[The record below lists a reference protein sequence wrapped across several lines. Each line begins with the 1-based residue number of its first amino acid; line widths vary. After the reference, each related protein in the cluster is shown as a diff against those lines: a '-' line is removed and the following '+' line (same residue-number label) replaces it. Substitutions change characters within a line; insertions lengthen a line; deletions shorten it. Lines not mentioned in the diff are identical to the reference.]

1 MFARWL
7 TVKIQAA
14 ENALADGRIDDA
26 LHIAG
31 ERGVRDHRRAAALM
45 SSLERA
51 VMARAR
57 LHAQAG
63 RYADALE
70 DLDKLGGLGR
80 NGKESD
86 ALRERVMN
94 DMKHRRRDRE
104 ERHETYERAAANLK
118 AGRLDSGRVALEQ
131 MPTDD
136 RRREQLAEELD
147 IRVKRG
153 EQLIE
158 QAAAALK
165 SGELLVSLQMWE
177 DARTRHG
184 RTSETERF
192 AQELVREYRKALD
205 GWFARGSLDRFMAAV
220 RAGGSLH
227 SVDATLSSYEN
238 ARTLLARAASQMSR
252 GDHQGMRRTLMR
264 LSGAAGEVK
273 WIKEMLSHLDSLLEA
288 QDRLYAS
295 PLGVFAPSV
304 QKTREVGMSDDTA
317 PLDNEMRR
325 ALGGAPGGAMPG
337 GAMPSGAG
345 LRARE
350 YGPSRDRKGA
360 AAFAGAAE
368 GGRATPGDPVGH
380 GPLLLLVDGT
390 GSSLLIR
397 RNSVRIGRAGGTS
410 EVDVPLPAD
419 MQSHHADIVRHGDDY
434 FLMAEGPTEVNR
446 RRVTRTLLRDGD
458 RIVMGNGKMVF
469 RRSSDRSGSAVLVLS
484 DRTRAPQDVDRV
496 VLMADTCLIG
506 PDPSCHIRTREGDTR
521 LVAFV
526 RDGQLLMRRRP
537 RNGRHESPE
546 EAEPLELGRTK
557 DIGDLRM
564 TLKQYDARLGHDRT

>member
-7 TVKIQAA
+7 SVKIQAA

-26 LHIAG
+26 LQIAA
-31 ERGVRDHRRAAALM
+31 ERGVRESRRAA
-45 SSLERA
+45 SLLGGLARA
-51 VMARAR
+51 VLARAR

-70 DLDKLGGLGR
+70 DLDKLAVIDR
-80 NGKESD
+80 NGPDAD
-86 ALRERVMN
+86 ALRERITN
-94 DMKHRRRDRE
+94 DMKHRRRDRD
-104 ERHETYERAAANLK
+104 ERHEAYERAAANLR
-118 AGRLDSGRVALEQ
+118 AGRLESGRIALEQ
-131 MPTDD
+131 LPVDD
-136 RRREQLAEELD
+136 RKREQLAEDLD
-147 IRVKRG
+147 IRMKRG

-165 SGELLVSLQMWE
+165 AGELLVALQMWE

-184 RTSETERF
+184 RTNESERF
-192 AQELVREYRKALD
+192 AQDLAREYRKTLD

-227 SVDATLSSYEN
+227 GIDATLDEYET
-238 ARTLLARAASQMSR
+238 ARTLVAKAASQMSR
-252 GDHQGMRRTLMR
+252 ADHQGMRRTLMR
-264 LSGAAGEVK
+264 LSGTAGEAK
-273 WIKEMLSHLDSLLEA
+273 WIKELLAHLDALLGA

-295 PLGVFAPSV
+295 PLGVFSPSV
-304 QKTREVGMSDDTA
+304 QKTQEVGMLDDTL
-317 PLDNEMRR
+317 PLHNKKGRD
-325 ALGGAPGGAMPG
+325 PDV
-337 GAMPSGAG
+337 
-345 LRARE
+345 AR
-350 YGPSRDRKGA
+350 GA
-360 AAFAGAAE
+360 AAKRGAPVR
-368 GGRATPGDPVGH
+368 GKVGDPVGQ

-397 RNSVRIGRAGGTS
+397 RNTVRIGRAGGNADI
-410 EVDVPLPAD
+410 DVPLPAD
-419 MQSHHADIVRHGDDY
+419 MQSHHADILRQGDDY
-434 FLMAEGPTEVNR
+434 FLMAVGPTEVNR

-496 VLMADTCLIG
+496 VLFADTCLIG

-537 RNGRHESPE
+537 RNGRHESPD
-546 EAEPLELGRTK
+546 EAEPLELGWTK

-564 TLKQYDARLGHDRT
+564 TLKTYDERVGHDRT